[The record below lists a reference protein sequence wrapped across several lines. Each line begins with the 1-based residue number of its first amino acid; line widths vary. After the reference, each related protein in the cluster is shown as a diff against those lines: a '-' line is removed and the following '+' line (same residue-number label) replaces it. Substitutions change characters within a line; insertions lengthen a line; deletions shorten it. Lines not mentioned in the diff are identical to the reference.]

1 MRNELKQ
8 MTQSPKFT
16 GQTAQS
22 TRKSG
27 FQTDIN
33 GLRGVAVMLVVLYHF
48 NLGVFKGGFIGVDI
62 FFVISGYL
70 MTKIL
75 WGALANDS
83 FSYIGF
89 VYRRAIRIWPALFA
103 MVFMLLLLGAF
114 LLPPADLSSLAIQS
128 AHALVF
134 NSNNFYAAQQGYF
147 SSAIDN
153 RWLLHTWS
161 LAVEW
166 QFYMIY
172 PVIMFL
178 AWQVFGSRPQRN
190 LYLSLLLL
198 CIALASFIYCVRSD
212 NETSFF
218 SVIARCWQMLAGGL
232 VFMLAKNRPLPQQHG
247 RACSYLGILVI
258 VFTVF
263 LLKFLAL
270 ESQWPDAYALLPVLG
285 ACLIL
290 YSSYEHSLVLS
301 NRLMQKLGDASY
313 SIYLWHWPIVIAL
326 TITSVLYEQPKLAKI
341 AGVALSLVL
350 GYASYTLVE
359 QLRAIKVAP
368 LGKGLVSLIAAGA
381 VLVGASFIIV
391 QSGGLMFRV
400 PDQENLLRLQAADA
414 SITLDPACSNT
425 ASNDADIF
433 CYINKNAPGDKVLV
447 IGDSHAGHLYS
458 WFQSN
463 SRVNTTFFVKPGC
476 PMIIGFERPGK
487 YHNCHGYAEKAYRLA
502 TSGVYKTVIISQNWT
517 GYTRDSSELC
527 RYTGNSCT
535 PITASKNTLPPEQQM
550 KQTLEEILDKG
561 VTVALVDSTPSFTV
575 NIPRKLWRDQYWF
588 GKSTDTL
595 PVGDFFEKNKGY
607 DQLFSDLKRHPNFH
621 LLSFR
626 PQICQEK
633 RCKIYDEDSKMA
645 IFKDYDHFN
654 PEWMRKN
661 GQIFLPFTRP

>member
-1 MRNELKQ
+1 
-8 MTQSPKFT
+8 MTPSQTSP
-16 GQTAQS
+16 AQAAQPN
-22 TRKSG
+22 RKSG

-48 NLGVFKGGFIGVDI
+48 NLGLFKGGFIGVDI

-75 WGALANDS
+75 WAALANDS

-89 VYRRAIRIWPALFA
+89 IYRRAIRIWPALFA

-114 LLPPADLSSLAIQS
+114 LLPPADLSSLAVQS

-172 PVIMFL
+172 PVIMLL
-178 AWQVFGSRPQRN
+178 AWQVFGGRPKRN
-190 LYLSLLLL
+190 LYLSALLLG
-198 CIALASFIYCVRSD
+198 ISVASFAYCMRID
-212 NETSFF
+212 NEVSFF

-232 VFMLAKNRPLPQQHG
+232 VFMLTKQLPLAPQLG
-247 RACSYLGILVI
+247 RACSYLGLLV
-258 VFTVF
+258 VAFTVF
-263 LLKFLAL
+263 LLKYLAL
-270 ESQWPDAYALLPVLG
+270 ESRWPDAHALLPVLG

-290 YSSYEHSLVLS
+290 YSRYEHSLVLS

-313 SIYLWHWPIVIAL
+313 SIYLWHWPVVIAL
-326 TITSVLYEQPKLAKI
+326 TITGMLYEQPKLAKI
-341 AGVALSLVL
+341 AGMALSLAL

-359 QLRAIKVAP
+359 QLRAIKAAT
-368 LGKGLVSLIAAGA
+368 LRAGLVSLVTTGA
-381 VLVGASFIIV
+381 MLVGASFLIV
-391 QSGGLMFRV
+391 HSDGLMFRV
-400 PDQENLLRLQAADA
+400 QDQENVLRLQAADT

-425 ASNDADIF
+425 DSINADLF
-433 CYINKNAPGDKVLV
+433 CYINKNAQGDKILV

-458 WFQSN
+458 WFQSH

-487 YHNCHGYAEKAYRLA
+487 YHNCHGYAEKAYQLA
-502 TSGVYKTVIISQNWT
+502 ASGVYKTVIISQNWT
-517 GYTRDSSELC
+517 GYTRQSSELC
-527 RYTGNSCT
+527 RYAGNRCT
-535 PITASKNTLPPEQQM
+535 PLPAVQNALLPEQQM
-550 KQTLEEILDKG
+550 KQTLEAILARG
-561 VTVALVDSTPSFTV
+561 VTVALVDSTPSFTFNV
-575 NIPRKLWRDQYWF
+575 PRKLWRDQYWF
-588 GKSTDTL
+588 GKPAYEF
-595 PVGDFFEKNKGY
+595 PVGDFFEKNKDY
-607 DQLFSDLKRHPNFH
+607 DQLFSDLTRYPQFH

-633 RCKIYDEDSKMA
+633 RCRIYDADSKMA

-661 GQIFLPFTRP
+661 GQIFLPFTTPR